1 MEQQQ
6 QAQMNPQ
13 GPVTYMAAPQ
23 PFQHPPQ
30 SNRIIITSVHVLV
43 MAMSIIGMGFDFSL
57 VRITGGMY
65 HVSAAVATLLFI
77 MAFFWS
83 LAELIVRGKCNWK
96 AGIHPGVHVVV
107 CLVLSLFAAFI
118 GATLATSAAL
128 ICPNSDGWCKDK
140 RVSPMVVGSPV
151 VALLLAA
158 VEFILFVVACA
169 DTLALIRRLRSV
181 AIASRPYSDPPPQW
195 W

>member
-1 MEQQQ
+1 MQQQQ

-13 GPVTYMAAPQ
+13 RPVTYMAAPQ

-43 MAMSIIGMGFDFSL
+43 MVMSIIGMAFDFSL
-57 VRITGGMY
+57 VRITARVY
-65 HVSAAVATLLFI
+65 RASAVVAALLFI

-107 CLVLSLFAAFI
+107 CLVLSLFAVFV
-118 GATLATSAAL
+118 GATLATFADLGCRNTS
-128 ICPNSDGWCKDK
+128 GWCDD
-140 RVSPMVVGSPV
+140 RHVAPMVVGSPV
-151 VALLLAA
+151 LALLLAA

-181 AIASRPYSDPPPQW
+181 AIASGPYSAPPPQW